1 MSNYFLFFK
10 LFVKIQMYFK
20 ILLMHKQNSLLNVD
34 SESNMNGFTYKQ
46 TFSLNIN
53 FPLNEIV
60 NAFIYLYCYA

>member
-1 MSNYFLFFK
+1 
-10 LFVKIQMYFK
+10 MYFK

-46 TFSLNIN
+46 TFSPYIN

>member
-10 LFVKIQMYFK
+10 FLSKFKCIFK

-46 TFSLNIN
+46 TFSLYIN